1 MQSFI
6 SFIYNSKEYFVLIAA
21 LLVSLILIS
30 NNNNQQVR
38 AMRGGVLDIYRTV
51 QKPVYLLTDLINVRE
66 ENKRIRQKNID
77 LSITVSR
84 LIESKFENERLRDL
98 LNFKN
103 RSSEYEYVTSEV
115 IGINRGSYSS
125 SIILDTG
132 KENGIVKNTPVV
144 NSEGVVG
151 KVVETGTNSSIAQLL
166 NDDNFRISVTINP
179 GNANGIIHGDR
190 GLLDLREV
198 PKGLLVTIGDTVVTS
213 GYSDIFPSGLMVGT
227 VRSVIEKPENF
238 FKEIKVKPAASMSK
252 LKEVFLLLNSV
263 GKVGDTP

>member
-6 SFIYNSKEYFVLIAA
+6 SFVYNSKEYLVLIAA

-30 NNNNQQVR
+30 SNNNQQVR
-38 AMRGGVLDIYRTV
+38 AMRGGVLDIYRIV
-51 QKPVYLLTDLINVRE
+51 QKPIYVLTDFIDVRK

-77 LSITVSR
+77 LSIRVSR
-84 LIESKFENERLRDL
+84 LSESKLENERLRDL

-115 IGINRGSYSS
+115 IGIHRGSYSS

-132 KENGIVKNTPVV
+132 EKNGIVKNTPVV
-144 NSEGVVG
+144 NSDGVVG
-151 KVVETGTNSSIAQLL
+151 KVVETGMNSSIAQLL

-198 PKGLLVTIGDTVVTS
+198 PKGLLVTLGDTVVTS

-227 VRSVIEKPENF
+227 IKSVIEKPGYF
-238 FKEIKVKPAASMSK
+238 FKEIKVEPTASMSK
-252 LKEVFLLLNSV
+252 LNEVFLLLNSV
-263 GKVGDTP
+263 GKAGDSL